1 MYLGATVGAGSSGG
15 IINCDKL
22 FVMIGARRGECQVS
36 STSGKLNFGVGT
48 WGGGD
53 EPSGYGRL

>member
-15 IINCDKL
+15 IIECYNI

-48 WGGGD
+48 GGRGG
-53 EPSGYGRL
+53 ETSGYGRL